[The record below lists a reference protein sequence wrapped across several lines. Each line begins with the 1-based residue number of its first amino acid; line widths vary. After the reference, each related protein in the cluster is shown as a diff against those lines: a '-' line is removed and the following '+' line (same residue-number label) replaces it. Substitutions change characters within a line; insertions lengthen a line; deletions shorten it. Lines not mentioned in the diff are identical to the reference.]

1 MDAEAVIDRCSLP
14 EVAEA
19 LGPFIKPRDEVSRIR
34 QELQSYL
41 QRQAG
46 SADVPLSTANITA
59 SSERDVL
66 RPGPALSGVRKA
78 YLQALRAHSEAQNK
92 HDTLRADLGRLSA
105 GALDGNKKTTT
116 SISVTENHLPLLRQR
131 ERHRKLQA
139 IQRAFEGISSTG
151 KAATNAHIEDLVRQ
165 TAGDLPPPPSV
176 QQPTYTEKP
185 DVDSRVLELKKAIIA
200 TKRRVDLL
208 TTSDTRSNDD
218 TSRGSQSEVAG
229 LQAALQELTVWME
242 DQLAVIGSAEGDNQA
257 APSTP
262 STSEQ
267 ATSGAN
273 TSSVEDI
280 GALYEDYIDARE
292 RLITTINS
300 PPSTTTTPDDSR
312 SMSSSPPNRDVER
325 RASPAETLLPHIRRL
340 ASTKLNEQA
349 LLQQSAYL
357 RRQIS
362 TAESENQR
370 LILRLADESHIVQPG
385 ASKGRDWAEA
395 GREASRATTEAASE
409 RLKVG
414 EKATANAKK
423 ALEEIEH
430 VPKVLEDSSFRAQ
443 G

>member
-1 MDAEAVIDRCSLP
+1 MNGDAVLSTCPLP

-41 QRQAG
+41 QKQAG
-46 SADVPLSTANITA
+46 SADAPLSTANVTA
-59 SSERDVL
+59 SSEWDVL
-66 RPGPALSGVRKA
+66 SPGPALSGVRRA
-78 YLQALRAHSEAQNK
+78 YLQALRTHSEAQGK
-92 HDTLRADLGRLSA
+92 HDRLRADLERLSA
-105 GALDGNKKTTT
+105 GSLDGNKRTNT
-116 SISVTENHLPLLRQR
+116 SASVTENHLPLLRQR
-131 ERHRKLQA
+131 ERLRKLQA

-151 KAATNAHIEDLVRQ
+151 KAATNAHIDNLVRQ
-165 TAGDLPPPPSV
+165 KAGDLPAPPSV
-176 QQPTYTEKP
+176 QQQTYSEKP

-208 TTSDTRSNDD
+208 TTSDPTSNEE
-218 TSRGSQSEVAG
+218 TSRQSKSEIAG
-229 LQAALQELTVWME
+229 LQAALHELTIWME
-242 DQLAVIGSAEGDNQA
+242 DQLSLIGSAEGDSPA
-257 APSTP
+257 APPTP
-262 STSEQ
+262 STGEH
-267 ATSGAN
+267 ATSGA

-312 SMSSSPPNRDVER
+312 SMSRSPPSRDIER

-357 RRQIS
+357 RRQVS
-362 TAESENQR
+362 TAESEDLR

-385 ASKGRDWAEA
+385 ASKGKDWAEA

-409 RLKVG
+409 RLKAG
-414 EKATANAKK
+414 EKATASAKR
-423 ALEEIEH
+423 ALDDIEY
-430 VPKVLEDSSFRAQ
+430 VPRVFENLS
-443 G
+443 

>member
-1 MDAEAVIDRCSLP
+1 MDGDAVLSTCPLP

-41 QRQAG
+41 QKQAG
-46 SADVPLSTANITA
+46 SADVPLSTANVTA

-66 RPGPALSGVRKA
+66 SPGPALSGVRRA
-78 YLQALRAHSEAQNK
+78 YLQALRAHSEAQGK
-92 HDTLRADLGRLSA
+92 HDRLRADLERLSA
-105 GALDGNKKTTT
+105 GSLDERKRTKT
-116 SISVTENHLPLLRQR
+116 SASVAENHLPLLRQR
-131 ERHRKLQA
+131 ERLRKLQA

-151 KAATNAHIEDLVRQ
+151 KAATNAHIDDLVRQ
-165 TAGDLPPPPSV
+165 KAGDLPAPPSV
-176 QQPTYTEKP
+176 QQQTYSDKP

-208 TTSDTRSNDD
+208 TRSDSTSNDEA
-218 TSRGSQSEVAG
+218 SRQSEPEVAG
-229 LQAALQELTVWME
+229 LQAALQELTIWME
-242 DQLAVIGSAEGDNQA
+242 DQLSLIGSAEGDSQA
-257 APSTP
+257 PPPTP
-262 STSEQ
+262 STGEQ
-267 ATSGAN
+267 ATSGA

-300 PPSTTTTPDDSR
+300 PPSTNTTPDDSR
-312 SMSSSPPNRDVER
+312 SMSRSPPSRDIER

-362 TAESENQR
+362 TAESEDQR

-385 ASKGRDWAEA
+385 ASKGKDWAEA
-395 GREASRATTEAASE
+395 GKEASRATTEAASE
-409 RLKVG
+409 RLKAG
-414 EKATANAKK
+414 EKATASAKG
-423 ALEEIEH
+423 ALDDIEH
-430 VPKVLEDSSFRAQ
+430 VPKVFEDLS
-443 G
+443 

>member
-1 MDAEAVIDRCSLP
+1 MDGDAVIHTCPLP

-41 QRQAG
+41 QKQAG
-46 SADVPLSTANITA
+46 SADVPLSTANVTA
-59 SSERDVL
+59 SSEQDVL
-66 RPGPALSGVRKA
+66 SPGPALSGVRKA
-78 YLQALRAHSEAQNK
+78 YLQALRVHSEAQGK
-92 HDTLRADLGRLSA
+92 HDRLRADLERLSA
-105 GALDGNKKTTT
+105 GSLDENKRPDT
-116 SISVTENHLPLLRQR
+116 SASVTENHLPLLRQR
-131 ERHRKLQA
+131 ERQRKLQA

-151 KAATNAHIEDLVRQ
+151 KAATNAHIDDLVRQ
-165 TAGDLPPPPSV
+165 KAGDLPAPPSV
-176 QQPTYTEKP
+176 QQQAYSDKP
-185 DVDSRVLELKKAIIA
+185 DVDGRVLELKKAIIA
-200 TKRRVDLL
+200 TKRRVDLP
-208 TTSDTRSNDD
+208 TTSDSTSNDD
-218 TSRGSQSEVAG
+218 TSRQSTSEVAG

-242 DQLAVIGSAEGDNQA
+242 DQLSLIGSAEGDSQA

-262 STSEQ
+262 STAEQ
-267 ATSGAN
+267 ATPGA

-312 SMSSSPPNRDVER
+312 SMSRSPPSRDIER

-362 TAESENQR
+362 TAEGEDQR

-385 ASKGRDWAEA
+385 ASKGKDWAEA
-395 GREASRATTEAASE
+395 GKEASRATTEAASG
-409 RLKVG
+409 RLKAG

-423 ALEEIEH
+423 ALDDIDY
-430 VPKVLEDSSFRAQ
+430 VPKIFEDLS
-443 G
+443 

>member
-1 MDAEAVIDRCSLP
+1 MDAEAVIDRCPLP

-34 QELQSYL
+34 QELQGYL
-41 QRQAG
+41 QKQAG

-66 RPGPALSGVRKA
+66 SPGSALSGVRKA

-116 SISVTENHLPLLRQR
+116 STSVTENHLPLLRQR
-131 ERHRKLQA
+131 ERQRKLQA

-151 KAATNAHIEDLVRQ
+151 KAATNAHIDDLVRQ
-165 TAGDLPPPPSV
+165 KAGDLPAPPSV

-185 DVDSRVLELKKAIIA
+185 DVDSRLLELKKDIIA

-208 TTSDTRSNDD
+208 TTSDSRSNDG
-218 TSRGSQSEVAG
+218 TSRRSQSEIAG

-242 DQLAVIGSAEGDNQA
+242 DQLSVIGSGEGDSQA
-257 APSTP
+257 APPTP
-262 STSEQ
+262 PTGDQ
-267 ATSGAN
+267 ATSGA
-273 TSSVEDI
+273 TSSIEDI

-300 PPSTTTTPDDSR
+300 PPSTTTTPDDLR
-312 SMSSSPPNRDVER
+312 SMSSSPPNKDIER

-340 ASTKLNEQA
+340 ASTKSNEQA

-362 TAESENQR
+362 TAESETQR

-385 ASKGRDWAEA
+385 ASKGKDWAEA
-395 GREASRATTEAASE
+395 GREASKATTEAASE

-414 EKATANAKK
+414 EKATASAKE
-423 ALEEIEH
+423 ALDQIEH
-430 VPKVLEDSSFRAQ
+430 VPKVFEDLS
-443 G
+443 

>member
-1 MDAEAVIDRCSLP
+1 MDGDAVLNTCPLP

-41 QRQAG
+41 QKQAG
-46 SADVPLSTANITA
+46 SADVPLSTANVTA

-66 RPGPALSGVRKA
+66 SPRPALSGVRRA
-78 YLQALRAHSEAQNK
+78 YLHALRAHSEARGK
-92 HDTLRADLGRLSA
+92 HDRLRADLERLSA
-105 GALDGNKKTTT
+105 GSLDENKRTNT
-116 SISVTENHLPLLRQR
+116 SAS
-131 ERHRKLQA
+131 A
-139 IQRAFEGISSTG
+139 IERAFEGISSTG
-151 KAATNAHIEDLVRQ
+151 KAATNAHIDDLVRQ
-165 TAGDLPPPPSV
+165 KAGDLPAPPSV
-176 QQPTYTEKP
+176 QQQTYSDKP

-208 TTSDTRSNDD
+208 TASDPRSNEE
-218 TSRGSQSEVAG
+218 TSRQSKSEVAG

-242 DQLAVIGSAEGDNQA
+242 DQLSLIGSAEGESQA
-257 APSTP
+257 APPTP
-262 STSEQ
+262 STGEQ
-267 ATSGAN
+267 ATSGA

-300 PPSTTTTPDDSR
+300 PPSTATTPDNSR
-312 SMSSSPPNRDVER
+312 SGSRSPPSRDIER

-362 TAESENQR
+362 TAESEDQR

-385 ASKGRDWAEA
+385 ASKGKDWAEA

-409 RLKVG
+409 RLKAG
-414 EKATANAKK
+414 EKAAASAKR
-423 ALEEIEH
+423 ALDDIEY
-430 VPKVLEDSSFRAQ
+430 VPKVFEDLS
-443 G
+443 

>member
-1 MDAEAVIDRCSLP
+1 MDGDAVLNTCPLP

-41 QRQAG
+41 QKQAG
-46 SADVPLSTANITA
+46 SADVPLSTANVTA

-66 RPGPALSGVRKA
+66 SPRPALSGVRRA
-78 YLQALRAHSEAQNK
+78 YLHALRAHSEARGK
-92 HDTLRADLGRLSA
+92 HDRLRADLERLSA
-105 GALDGNKKTTT
+105 GSLDENKRTNT
-116 SISVTENHLPLLRQR
+116 SASVTENHLPLLRQR
-131 ERHRKLQA
+131 ERQRKLQA

-151 KAATNAHIEDLVRQ
+151 KAATNAHIDDLVRQ
-165 TAGDLPPPPSV
+165 KAGDLPAPPSV
-176 QQPTYTEKP
+176 QQQTYSDKP

-208 TTSDTRSNDD
+208 TASDPRSNEE
-218 TSRGSQSEVAG
+218 TSRQSKSEVAG

-242 DQLAVIGSAEGDNQA
+242 DQLSLIGSAEGESQA
-257 APSTP
+257 APPTP
-262 STSEQ
+262 STGEQ
-267 ATSGAN
+267 ATSGA

-300 PPSTTTTPDDSR
+300 PPSTATTPDNSR
-312 SMSSSPPNRDVER
+312 SGSRSPPSRDIER
-325 RASPAETLLPHIRRL
+325 P
-340 ASTKLNEQA
+340 STKLNEQA

-362 TAESENQR
+362 TAESEDQR

-385 ASKGRDWAEA
+385 ASKGKDWAEA

-409 RLKVG
+409 RLKAG
-414 EKATANAKK
+414 EKAAASAKR
-423 ALEEIEH
+423 ALDDIEY
-430 VPKVLEDSSFRAQ
+430 VPKVFEDLS
-443 G
+443 

>member
-1 MDAEAVIDRCSLP
+1 MDEDGETVIGRCPLP

-41 QRQAG
+41 QKQAG

-66 RPGPALSGVRKA
+66 SPGPALSGVRKA

-92 HDTLRADLGRLSA
+92 HDTLRADLRRLSA
-105 GALDGNKKTTT
+105 GALDENKKTTT
-116 SISVTENHLPLLRQR
+116 STSVTENHLPLLRQR
-131 ERHRKLQA
+131 ERQRKLQA

-151 KAATNAHIEDLVRQ
+151 KAATNVHIDDLVRQ
-165 TAGDLPPPPSV
+165 KAGDLPAPPSV
-176 QQPTYTEKP
+176 QQSTYTEKP
-185 DVDSRVLELKKAIIA
+185 DVDSSVLELKKAIIA

-208 TTSDTRSNDD
+208 TTSDSRSNDG
-218 TSRGSQSEVAG
+218 TSRKTPFEVAG

-242 DQLAVIGSAEGDNQA
+242 DQLSVIGSAEGDSQA
-257 APSTP
+257 APPTP
-262 STSEQ
+262 PTGEQ
-267 ATSGAN
+267 ATSGA
-273 TSSVEDI
+273 TSSSVEDI

-300 PPSTTTTPDDSR
+300 PPSTTTTPDESR
-312 SMSSSPPNRDVER
+312 SMSRSPPNRDIER

-340 ASTKLNEQA
+340 ASTKWNEQA

-362 TAESENQR
+362 TAEGEDQR

-385 ASKGRDWAEA
+385 KDWAEA

-414 EKATANAKK
+414 EKATASARK

-430 VPKVLEDSSFRAQ
+430 VPKVFEDSSFRA
-443 G
+443 

>member
-1 MDAEAVIDRCSLP
+1 MDGDAVLSTCPLP

-41 QRQAG
+41 QKQAG
-46 SADVPLSTANITA
+46 SADVPLSTANVTA

-66 RPGPALSGVRKA
+66 SPGPALSGVRKA
-78 YLQALRAHSEAQNK
+78 YLQALRAHSEAQGK
-92 HDTLRADLGRLSA
+92 HDRLRADLGRLSA
-105 GALDGNKKTTT
+105 ESLDENKKTNT
-116 SISVTENHLPLLRQR
+116 SASVTENHLPLLRQR
-131 ERHRKLQA
+131 ERQRKLQA

-151 KAATNAHIEDLVRQ
+151 KAATNAHIDDLVRQ
-165 TAGDLPPPPSV
+165 KAGDLPAPPSV
-176 QQPTYTEKP
+176 QQQTYSDKP

-208 TTSDTRSNDD
+208 TTSDSTSNEEA
-218 TSRGSQSEVAG
+218 SRQSKAEVAG
-229 LQAALQELTVWME
+229 LQAALQELTIWME
-242 DQLAVIGSAEGDNQA
+242 DQLSLIGNAEGDSQA
-257 APSTP
+257 APLTP
-262 STSEQ
+262 STGEQ
-267 ATSGAN
+267 ATSGA

-300 PPSTTTTPDDSR
+300 PPSTTTTPDASR
-312 SMSSSPPNRDVER
+312 SGSRSPPSRDIER

-357 RRQIS
+357 RRQVS
-362 TAESENQR
+362 AAESEDQR

-385 ASKGRDWAEA
+385 ASKGKDWAEA

-409 RLKVG
+409 RLKAG
-414 EKATANAKK
+414 EKATASAKR
-423 ALEEIEH
+423 ALKDIEY
-430 VPKVLEDSSFRAQ
+430 VPKVFEDLS
-443 G
+443 

>member
-1 MDAEAVIDRCSLP
+1 MDGDAVLNTCPLP

-41 QRQAG
+41 QKQAG
-46 SADVPLSTANITA
+46 SADVPLSTANVTA

-66 RPGPALSGVRKA
+66 SPRPALSGVRRA
-78 YLQALRAHSEAQNK
+78 YLHALRAHSEARGK
-92 HDTLRADLGRLSA
+92 HDRLRADLERLSA
-105 GALDGNKKTTT
+105 GSLDENKRTNT
-116 SISVTENHLPLLRQR
+116 SASVTENHLPLLRQR
-131 ERHRKLQA
+131 ERQRKLQA

-151 KAATNAHIEDLVRQ
+151 KAATNAHIDDLVRQ
-165 TAGDLPPPPSV
+165 KAGDLPAPPSV
-176 QQPTYTEKP
+176 QQQTYSDKP

-208 TTSDTRSNDD
+208 TASDPRSNEE
-218 TSRGSQSEVAG
+218 TSRQSKSEVAG

-242 DQLAVIGSAEGDNQA
+242 DQLSLIGSAEGESQA
-257 APSTP
+257 APPTP
-262 STSEQ
+262 STGEQ
-267 ATSGAN
+267 ATSGA

-292 RLITTINS
+292 RLITTTNS
-300 PPSTTTTPDDSR
+300 PPSTATTPDNSR
-312 SMSSSPPNRDVER
+312 SGSRSPPSRDIER

-362 TAESENQR
+362 TAESEDQR

-385 ASKGRDWAEA
+385 ASKGKDWAEA

-409 RLKVG
+409 RLKAG
-414 EKATANAKK
+414 EKAAASAKR
-423 ALEEIEH
+423 ALDDIEY
-430 VPKVLEDSSFRAQ
+430 VPKVFEDLS
-443 G
+443 